1 MKWIFRK
8 YGLKDNKS
16 FEEILP
22 YHDCTVD
29 DYKEFYPVDRKAA
42 LLVEDIKKNPD
53 RGFICLDWDEVNLEI
68 YGSENES
75 NYQRLEVIAM
85 PCNSIRTDES
95 LLDEGFIS
103 PECNRNFNAQKE
115 YLARSHWVMLVN

>member
-1 MKWIFRK
+1 M
-8 YGLKDNKS
+8 KDNQS

-22 YHDCTVD
+22 YHECTVD

-42 LLVEDIKKNPD
+42 LLVEDIKKDPN
-53 RGFICLDWDEVNLEI
+53 RGFICLDWDEMDLEI

-75 NYQRLEVIAM
+75 NYQRLEVIVM
-85 PCNSIRTDES
+85 PCNSRNTNDNI
-95 LLDEGFIS
+95 LDEGVIS
-103 PECNRNFNAQKE
+103 DTCNENPEFQKE